1 MTAIWTTAPF
11 TWQDGERTIRY
22 GRGALATAGELLGEG
37 YLLLTTSRARET
49 APDVV
54 AAAGSVVELGTEYVE
69 ELAAQVLSGLSSPPD
84 LVVALGG
91 GRIVDTAKAV
101 AAAARTRAA
110 AIPTTLSAAEMTK
123 IHRRAKG
130 APDGT
135 GSVRPAIVLND
146 PALSASQPAEALA
159 ASAAN
164 SLAHAV
170 ESAVTRSASPL
181 PRAASLE
188 TARLTAE
195 AYAREG
201 DPDEEARDQLALAAV
216 LSGYTIDTTKY
227 GLHHV
232 LSQTLVRGAGVGH
245 GPANAAML
253 QHTVGALA
261 RRNPDLALPGVEP
274 LARDL
279 AHRAGATRLRDLGV
293 ARDTLPKL
301 ADAASQR
308 PDLDETPP
316 RADREELLALYEAA
330 W

>member
-11 TWQDGERTIRY
+11 TWQDGERKIRY

-37 YLLLTTSRARET
+37 YLLLTTERARAS

-54 AAAGSVVELGTEYVE
+54 AAAGSVVELGDGYVE
-69 ELAAQVLSGLSSPPD
+69 ELAADVLSGLSSPPD

-101 AAAARTRAA
+101 AAASGARAA

-123 IHRRAKG
+123 IHRRASG
-130 APDGT
+130 APEGT
-135 GSVRPAIVLND
+135 GTVRPAVVLND

-188 TARLTAE
+188 TLRLTAD

-201 DPDEEARDQLALAAV
+201 DPDDEARDQLALAAV

-253 QHTVGALA
+253 QHTAGALA
-261 RRNPDLALPGVEP
+261 RRNPDLALRDVEP

-279 AHRAGATRLRDLGV
+279 AHRARATHLRNLGV
-293 ARDTLPKL
+293 ARELLPKL
-301 ADAASQR
+301 ADTAAQR